1 MKKLIVYVSV
11 HHNNT
16 EKIAR
21 IFANILE
28 ADMKNPEQIDSN
40 SLLGYDLIGFGSG
53 IYFFKH
59 HKSLL
64 EFAKRLPPSKNKK
77 AIVFS
82 TSGLT
87 KIKFLVRHGPLK
99 TILESKGF
107 EVIGEFNCAGFD
119 TVGPLRLIGGIKK
132 GRPNDEDFK
141 KAETFAKNL
150 KRNINESRE

>member
-28 ADMKNPEQIDSN
+28 AEMKNPEQIDTNNLSA
-40 SLLGYDLIGFGSG
+40 YDLIGFGSG

-64 EFAKRLPPSKNKK
+64 EFAKRLPPLKNKK
-77 AIVFS
+77 TFIFS
-82 TSGLT
+82 TSGQT
-87 KIKFLVRHGPLK
+87 KIKFLVRHKPLK

-132 GRPNDEDFK
+132 GRPNNEDFK
-141 KAETFAKNL
+141 QAAAFAKNL
-150 KRNINESRE
+150 KENKDL

>member
-16 EKIAR
+16 EKIAQ
-21 IFANILE
+21 ILADILE

-40 SLLGYDLIGFGSG
+40 YLSAYDLIGFGSG

-64 EFAKRLPPSKNKK
+64 EFANKLPPLKNKK
-77 AIVFS
+77 AFIFS
-82 TSGLT
+82 TSGVT
-87 KIKFLVRHGPLK
+87 KIKSLVRHGPLK

-107 EVIGEFNCAGFD
+107 EIIGEFNCAGFD
-119 TVGPLRLIGGIKK
+119 TMGPLRLIGGIKK
-132 GRPNDEDFK
+132 GRPNTEDFK
-141 KAETFAKNL
+141 QAETFAKNL
-150 KRNINESRE
+150 KGF

>member
-21 IFANILE
+21 IFANTLE
-28 ADMKNPEQIDSN
+28 ADMKNLEQIDSN
-40 SLLGYDLIGFGSG
+40 SLSSYDLIGFGSG

-64 EFAKRLPPSKNKK
+64 EFANRLPPSKNKK
-77 AIVFS
+77 AFIFS

-87 KIKFLVRHGPLK
+87 RIKVLIRHGPLK
-99 TILESKGF
+99 TILQSKGF

-119 TVGPLRLIGGIKK
+119 TVGLLWIIGGLNK
-132 GRPNDEDFK
+132 GRPNDEDFTQ
-141 KAETFAKNL
+141 AEAFANNL
-150 KRNINESRE
+150 NDKIGL

>member
-1 MKKLIVYVSV
+1 MKRLIVYVSV

-21 IFANILE
+21 IFANSLK
-28 ADMKNPEQIDSN
+28 ADMKNLEQIDSN
-40 SLLGYDLIGFGSG
+40 SLSTYDLIGFGSG

-64 EFAKRLPPSKNKK
+64 EFANRLPQSKNKK
-77 AIVFS
+77 AFIFS
-82 TSGLT
+82 TSGIT
-87 KIKFLVRHGPLK
+87 RIKVLIRHGPLK
-99 TILESKGF
+99 TILQSKGF

-119 TVGPLRLIGGIKK
+119 TVGPLRIIGGLNK

-141 KAETFAKNL
+141 QAESFAKNL
-150 KRNINESRE
+150 KEKIDL

>member
-21 IFANILE
+21 VFANTLE

-40 SLLGYDLIGFGSG
+40 SLSVYDLIGFGSG

-64 EFAKRLPPSKNKK
+64 EFANRLPQSKNKK
-77 AIVFS
+77 VFIFS
-82 TSGLT
+82 TSGIT
-87 KIKFLVRHGPLK
+87 KIKVLIRHGPLK
-99 TILESKGF
+99 TILQSKGF

-119 TVGPLRLIGGIKK
+119 TVGPLRIIGGINK
-132 GRPNDEDFK
+132 GRPNDEDLK
-141 KAETFAKNL
+141 EAEAFAKNL
-150 KRNINESRE
+150 KGKIGL

>member
-16 EKIAR
+16 EKIAK

-28 ADMKNPEQIDSN
+28 ADMKNPEQIDPN

-77 AIVFS
+77 AFVFS

-99 TILESKGF
+99 TILKSKGF

-141 KAETFAKNL
+141 KAEAFAKNL

>member
-21 IFANILE
+21 VFANTLE
-28 ADMKNPEQIDSN
+28 ADMKNPEQIDSH
-40 SLLGYDLIGFGSG
+40 SLSVYDLIGFGSG

-64 EFAKRLPPSKNKK
+64 EFANRLPQSKNKK
-77 AIVFS
+77 VFIFS
-82 TSGLT
+82 TSGIT
-87 KIKFLVRHGPLK
+87 KIKALIRHGPLK
-99 TILESKGF
+99 TILQSKGF

-119 TVGPLRLIGGIKK
+119 TVGPLRIIGGINK
-132 GRPNDEDFK
+132 GRPNDEDLK
-141 KAETFAKNL
+141 EAEAFAKNL
-150 KRNINESRE
+150 KGKIGL